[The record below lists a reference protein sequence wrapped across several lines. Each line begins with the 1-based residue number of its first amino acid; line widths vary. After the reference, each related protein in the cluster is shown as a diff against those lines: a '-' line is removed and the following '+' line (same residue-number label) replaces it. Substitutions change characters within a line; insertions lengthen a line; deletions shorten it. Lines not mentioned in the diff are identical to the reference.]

1 MYRTF
6 LVLLSLVQGNA
17 FAQQAVVFED
27 FEEYAVGGL
36 PTAWF
41 ISSRGSTVL
50 TPIPPDHAR
59 PGDFVRVI
67 RHGNGQVLQM
77 YTRGESVQIV
87 LPADGEGLA
96 WDLSAHPRLSWQWKA
111 LRLPEEA
118 LETRSR
124 TNDTGGALYVAFDC
138 ADWLR
143 RPCIIKY
150 VYSTSLETGKTA
162 KYGRLRVL
170 VVSSGAE
177 GIGQWQTIER
187 DVVEDYR
194 FLFGEDP
201 PGNPR
206 FIMLWGDSDT
216 TEGESEVYFDNL
228 ALLPEEQ

>member
-1 MYRTF
+1 MMHRAL
-6 LVLLSLVQGNA
+6 LVVLALGQGTA
-17 FAQQAVVFED
+17 LAQQAVVLED
-27 FEEYAVGGL
+27 FEGYAVGGL

-41 ISSRGSTVL
+41 VSSRGSNVL
-50 TPIPPDHAR
+50 TPIPPNHAR

-67 RHGNGQVLQM
+67 RDGSGQVLQV
-77 YTRGESVQIV
+77 YTRAESVQIL
-87 LPADGEGLA
+87 LPADGEKLK
-96 WDLSAHPRLSWQWKA
+96 WDLRAHPRLSWQWKA
-111 LRLPEEA
+111 LRLPQEA
-118 LETRSR
+118 LETRSE

-150 VYSTSLETGKTA
+150 VYSTSLEIGTTA
-162 KYGRLRVL
+162 HYRRLRVL

-177 GIGQWQTIER
+177 GIGQWQTVER
-187 DVVEDYR
+187 DVGEDYR
-194 FLFGEDP
+194 SLFGEDP

-228 ALLPEEQ
+228 VLLPEN